1 MRLRAKFRTI
11 TVPNLILYNKSYLSS
26 SDLCAKL
33 QGQGLTIHD
42 VENAKNELER
52 CSYYRFK
59 AYLFP
64 FKDLNTKTYNTGSTF
79 EQGYELYHFDS
90 ELRAY
95 LFRIIEKVEIG
106 VRSALD
112 QWVTG
117 KTGNP
122 FWYLD
127 SSLFNSNGDQIKTVT
142 TLRSMFI
149 SSKEE
154 YALHYRGKYYND
166 YCRFYRELPPA
177 WVALELMTFGN
188 ILSLM
193 DSFTTDSVQNLKLN
207 RFANNKLGVNKYQSL
222 TNWMGCIRHVRN
234 ACGHHNR
241 LFNRNLTAPTGIKR
255 VLNRHI
261 SLVRT
266 NPQSGTRQTDQVNRI
281 YTNICAIQKI
291 YTGLGHEEKLGPALA
306 HLFEKYPTAKLF
318 RESMGFPAQWH
329 QEPLL
334 FNFTAESNESSAN
347 ISQSNLKLALWCGYE
362 KLFRMA
368 SLSLGN

>member
-1 MRLRAKFRTI
+1 
-11 TVPNLILYNKSYLSS
+11 VSNLIPYKKSYLSS
-26 SDLCAKL
+26 TDLCQKL
-33 QGQGLTIHD
+33 QNQGLTIH
-42 VENAKNELER
+42 NLKKAQKELER

-64 FKDLNTKTYNTGSTF
+64 FKDLDNKVYNSASTF

-90 ELRAY
+90 ELRTY

-112 QWVTG
+112 QWITRQ
-117 KTGNP
+117 TGNP

-127 SSLFNSNGDQIKTVT
+127 SSLFNGNGAQVKTVT
-142 TLRSMFI
+142 TLRSMFVD
-149 SSKEE
+149 SKEE
-154 YALHYRGKYYND
+154 YAVHYRDKYYND
-166 YCRFYRELPPA
+166 FCPFYRELPPA

-193 DSFTTDSVQNLKLN
+193 ENFSPESVNKLKLN
-207 RFANNKLGVNKYQSL
+207 RFANSKLGVQKYQSL
-222 TNWMGCIRHVRN
+222 TNWMSCIRQVRN

-241 LFNRNLTAPTGIKR
+241 LFNRNLSAPTGIKR
-255 VLNRHI
+255 ILNKDI
-261 SLVRT
+261 DLVRT
-266 NPQSGTRQTDQVNRI
+266 SPSTEKRASDQLNRI

-291 YTGLGHEEKLGPALA
+291 YTGLGHEEKVGPALA

-318 RESMGFPAQWH
+318 RESMGFPTKWH

-334 FNFTAESNESSAN
+334 FDFTTLQEEPNTQNVPNTRVTLVDSIRRTVSETL
-347 ISQSNLKLALWCGYE
+347 IK
-362 KLFRMA
+362 
-368 SLSLGN
+368 LGNAIQP

>member
-112 QWVTG
+112 QWVT
-117 KTGNP
+117 
-122 FWYLD
+122 
-127 SSLFNSNGDQIKTVT
+127 
-142 TLRSMFI
+142 
-149 SSKEE
+149 
-154 YALHYRGKYYND
+154 
-166 YCRFYRELPPA
+166 
-177 WVALELMTFGN
+177 
-188 ILSLM
+188 
-193 DSFTTDSVQNLKLN
+193 
-207 RFANNKLGVNKYQSL
+207 
-222 TNWMGCIRHVRN
+222 
-234 ACGHHNR
+234 
-241 LFNRNLTAPTGIKR
+241 
-255 VLNRHI
+255 
-261 SLVRT
+261 
-266 NPQSGTRQTDQVNRI
+266 
-281 YTNICAIQKI
+281 
-291 YTGLGHEEKLGPALA
+291 
-306 HLFEKYPTAKLF
+306 
-318 RESMGFPAQWH
+318 
-329 QEPLL
+329 
-334 FNFTAESNESSAN
+334 
-347 ISQSNLKLALWCGYE
+347 
-362 KLFRMA
+362 
-368 SLSLGN
+368 